1 MYCENTGM
9 NIKRGGKLAWFFLF
23 IHSLALPAQQS
34 VEKLGPAINSDR
46 YDEISPVVGRDGKT
60 LYFTRTGRPDFNRTL
75 IQEEVDLSKVLPE
88 NEYFVTLKDVYSQI
102 AEKEIDFPVSSV
114 FNQDVWI
121 AESRKAL
128 FDHVYHPGFPLNNA
142 LPNSVCSLSPD
153 DNTLVIVNHFGR
165 DGSMYKGFSI
175 IDRRPDGSFNFPE
188 PIYVHDFY
196 SRSPEVNLCMSWDG
210 DVLLLSLNRQDSYGD
225 NDLYVCFKLK
235 QNLWSEPINLG
246 PVINSASREMTPFI
260 TNDKTRLFFA
270 SNRPGGPGGT
280 DIYVSRRLDFSWT
293 RWGEPELLSA
303 PVNSSADDSNPILM
317 DLSNLYFTSR
327 RDGTSDIFRAD
338 FIQEETEEL
347 YEAPEISTAIILKGS
362 IRNSLT
368 GDLISAGLSFGPS
381 RFKKQLQTF
390 QSEDGLFEISLN
402 KLDQY
407 RLTPYKDGYLGKG
420 QLVNVPVLD
429 QSENRVYEIDFYLSP
444 LEGQQKLDIRNLYFE
459 RGNAVVLPQSYP
471 ALDSLA
477 GFLTQN
483 PSVQIRIEGH
493 TDSVGKYY
501 ELLDLSRSRAN
512 TIKKYLIDKG
522 VVSARID
529 ALGYGSTR
537 PVTSNHTEESR
548 SRNRRVE
555 IFITHHGSPSL
566 IYKNLPDP
574 VVRYGREVPVYP
586 PSPRDQE
593 MNKPTKTDILYTEA
607 AIDPVLPDPNL
618 PFSDKPISND
628 SIYRNPETF
637 IPETSID
644 ENKSS
649 AILSF
654 LPHELALHKSAFP
667 DLQKLID
674 YLKKN
679 PSKKIHLMGF
689 CAAAEHVEKPSVF
702 ALQRAQGIKEYL
714 IFKSIEHARISI
726 SPAWENPEGI
736 SGVRVFLQD

>member
-1 MYCENTGM
+1 MYFQSTGM
-9 NIKRGGKLAWFFLF
+9 NMKRGGKLAWFFLF
-23 IHSLALPAQQS
+23 LSFHPSSAQQKI
-34 VEKLGPAINSDR
+34 EKLGPAINSDR
-46 YDEISPVVGRDGKT
+46 YDEISPVVGRNGKT

-121 AESRKAL
+121 AESREGL
-128 FDHVYHPGFPLNNA
+128 FDHVYQPGFPLNNA

-153 DNTLVIVNHFGR
+153 DNTLVIINHFGR

-246 PVINSASREMTPFI
+246 PVINSSSREMTPFI
-260 TNDKTRLFFA
+260 TKDKTRLFFA

-293 RWGEPELLSA
+293 RWGEPELIGA
-303 PVNSSADDSNPILM
+303 PVNSSSDDSNPILM
-317 DLSNLYFTSR
+317 DSSNLYFTSR

-338 FIQEETEEL
+338 FIQEESEDL

-381 RFKKQLQTF
+381 RHKKQMQTI
-390 QSEDGLFEISLN
+390 QSEDGLFEISLK

-407 RLTPYKDGYLGKG
+407 RLTPHKEGYLGKS
-420 QLVNVPVLD
+420 QLVDVPVLH
-429 QSENRVYEIDFYLSP
+429 QSANRVYEIDFYLSP
-444 LEGQQKLDIRNLYFE
+444 LEGEQKLDIRNLYFE
-459 RGNAVVLPQSYP
+459 RGTAVVLPQSYP

-477 GFLTQN
+477 GFLNQN

-501 ELLDLSRSRAN
+501 ELLDLSRSRAS
-512 TIKKYLIDKG
+512 TIKKYLIDRG
-522 VVSARID
+522 IVSARID

-537 PVTSNHTEESR
+537 PVTLNHTEESR
-548 SRNRRVE
+548 ARNRRVE
-555 IFITHHGSPSL
+555 IFITHSGSPSL
-566 IYKNLPDP
+566 LYKNLPDP
-574 VVRYGREVPVYP
+574 VVRYSRDLPVDHSS
-586 PSPRDQE
+586 PSEQG
-593 MNKPTKTDILYTEA
+593 MNRPAKTNNQNKA
-607 AIDPVLPDPNL
+607 AVVDPVPPDPNL
-618 PFSDKPISND
+618 PFSDKPVSND
-628 SIYRNPETF
+628 SLYRNES
-637 IPETSID
+637 TSSD
-644 ENKSS
+644 ENNASG
-649 AILSF
+649 LLPF
-654 LPHELALHKSAFP
+654 LPHELALDKSAFP
-667 DLQKLID
+667 ALQKLLD
-674 YLKKN
+674 FLKN
-679 PSKKIHLMGF
+679 HPSKKIHLMGF
-689 CAAAEHVEKPSVF
+689 CAAGEQVEKPSVF

-714 IFKSIEHARISI
+714 IFKSIEPGRISI
-726 SPAWENPEGI
+726 SPSGENPSGI